1 MHYYIQK
8 GWKAEEF
15 LSLDLE
21 SKLFYIASKEVA
33 QEDFAGMFRV
43 NVGGDS

>member
-1 MHYYIQK
+1 MHICYYIQK

-21 SKLFYIASKEVA
+21 SRLFYQASMLVA
-33 QEDFAGMFRV
+33 LDERAKMF
-43 NVGGDS
+43 SLE